1 MIKEKQEDSD
11 SPSDLLNTGKE
22 LVLYNDDINTFDFVI
37 STLIEVCHHQPE
49 QAEQC
54 AFVAHSKGKCG
65 IKNGDISE
73 LKPLHSEMNKRG
85 LITTIE

>member
-1 MIKEKQEDSD
+1 MIKEKQENSD

-65 IKNGDISE
+65 VKNGDISE
-73 LKPLHSEMNKRG
+73 LKPLHSEMNNRG

>member
-1 MIKEKQEDSD
+1 MTKEKLEDTG
-11 SPSDLLNTGKE
+11 SPLDLLSPNRE
-22 LVLYNDDINTFDFVI
+22 LVLYNDDVNTFDFVI
-37 STLIEVCHHQPE
+37 STLIEVCKHEPE

-65 IKNGDISE
+65 IKNGEFSE
-73 LKPLHSEMNKRG
+73 LKPLHSEMNNRG